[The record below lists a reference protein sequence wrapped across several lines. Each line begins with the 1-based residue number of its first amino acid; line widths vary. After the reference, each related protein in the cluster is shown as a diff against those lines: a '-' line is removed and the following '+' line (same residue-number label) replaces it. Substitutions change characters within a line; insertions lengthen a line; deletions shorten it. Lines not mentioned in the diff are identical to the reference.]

1 MTVGAPAPAYEVATY
16 ASDTVRVGP
25 ASGPQPLTLLNI
37 WATWCIP
44 CRKEFPTL
52 EGLHRRHAAAGLRV
66 VGISVDQA
74 GADEKVKQSAAALGG
89 SFPIARDADGRVQDA
104 FRSIGVPETFLIG
117 ADGTLLWRHAGDV
130 TARVQ
135 ELEAV
140 IRRHLAGATPG
151 VTP

>member
-1 MTVGAPAPAYEVATY
+1 MIVGAPAPAYEIATY
-16 ASDTVRVGP
+16 ASGTVRVGP

-52 EGLHRRHAAAGLRV
+52 EGLHQRHAAAGLRV
-66 VGISVDQA
+66 VGISVDQG
-74 GADEKVKQSAAALGG
+74 GADEKVQQSAAALGG
-89 SFPIARDADGRVQDA
+89 TFPIARDADGRVQDA

-130 TARVQ
+130 TPRVQ
-135 ELEAV
+135 DLEEV
-140 IRRHLAGATPG
+140 IRRHLAGAAP
-151 VTP
+151 